1 MGQITSGI
9 GLVSGINSGSIISQL
24 IALDARPVT
33 QLQNRITT
41 NTSQKSAYSDLLTK
55 LNALKT
61 VGTTLTNA
69 NSFQAATVV
78 SSDEKILTA
87 IAANGAATGT
97 YQLQVAQLVSS
108 QQAVTDGFADPNQ
121 TKIGAG
127 TLTISQGGGEL
138 SSQTTL
144 ATLNGGA
151 GVGRGVFRI
160 TDRSGKT
167 AAIDISSAITLD
179 DVVRDI
185 NTSLDISVKASVGKN
200 GIVVT
205 DLTGQSNIPPAVG
218 QPTPPNLIIQD
229 LGNGHTAADLGIVGS
244 VAANN
249 LTGARINTIGR
260 ATALAQINDGRG
272 VGTASAGDDF
282 RIQAGDGSTFDINLA
297 TAKTIGQVLKAINT
311 ATAGKVVAA
320 VGADGSGIRL
330 TDTTGGG
337 GSFGV
342 AALNSS
348 NAAADLGIAGNGIAG
363 VINGGRLIASLNST
377 LVSSL
382 NGGAGIPLGSVG
394 IVDRTGATATVD
406 LSGATS
412 VQDILDTL
420 NQSGIGIKASLNSSG
435 NGLQLSDTSGGTG
448 PLKFFEVGSTT
459 AAALGLK
466 GEYDNTVTAVSG
478 SNLHRQFV
486 TANSLLQNFNGGKG
500 VAPGKF
506 RITGSNGAQS
516 EIDLSNGNYVTIGDV
531 LKTINSRNLGVTAGI
546 NANGNGILLTDT
558 GGGPSQLKVENTS
571 GTPASDLNIV
581 GTATNQTLDGAFE
594 KTIAVD
600 ANDTLSSVQTK
611 INGLGFG
618 VTASILNDGSGA
630 TPYRLSLNA
639 RNTGRDGRF
648 IFDAGATGLAA
659 HNLIEAQ
666 NAAVFI
672 GGQHAAQ
679 PLLVTSSSNQIT
691 NVIKGVTIDLNNASP
706 NPVTLSISKDP
717 TAISTQLK
725 SFTDGFN
732 AVITQINTLTTFD
745 TKTNKP
751 GLLLG
756 ESTVQSIQSNLYDLY
771 NGVVKNAGRYK
782 ILGDVG
788 VGITDKAQLTFDIAK
803 FSSSFGTDPTAV
815 QNLFTQTT
823 SGLGTLI
830 SNAIGKLTDPVSGSI
845 PIENKA
851 IDSQNQSFQ
860 DRITQLNDQLAAK
873 KTRLTKQFANMETI
887 LAGLQSQQAA
897 LGSLGTLSTV
907 GSTSNRSS
915 SGSSSTSTGA

>member
-9 GLVSGINSGSIISQL
+9 GLVSGINSGSIINQL
-24 IALDARPVT
+24 IQLDSAPVT

-41 NTSQKSAYSDLLTK
+41 NTSQKTAYTDLQTK

-61 VGTTLTNA
+61 VGTTLTNP
-69 NSFQAATVV
+69 NSFQAATAN
-78 SSDEKILTA
+78 SSDEKVLTA
-87 IAANGAATGT
+87 TAANGAATGT

-108 QQAVTDGFADPNQ
+108 QQAVTEGFADPNQ

-144 ATLNGGA
+144 GTLNGGA

-185 NTSLDISVKASVGKN
+185 NTSLDISVKATIGKN
-200 GIVVT
+200 GLVLT
-205 DLTGQSNIPPAVG
+205 DLTGKSDIPPGPG
-218 QPTPPNLIIQD
+218 QPSVPNLIVQD
-229 LGNGHTAADLGIVGS
+229 LGTGTTAADLGIVAN
-244 VAANN
+244 VASNT
-249 LTGARINTIGR
+249 LTGTSFNTIGR
-260 ATALAQINDGRG
+260 ATALAQINDGHGIR
-272 VGTASAGDDF
+272 TASAGDDF

-297 TAKTIGQVLKAINT
+297 TAKTIGQVLDAINK

-320 VGADGSGIRL
+320 VGTDGSGIRL

-337 GSFGV
+337 GSFGI
-342 AALNSS
+342 AALNAS
-348 NAAADLGIAGNGIAG
+348 NAAADLGIAGFGTAG
-363 VINGGRLIASLNST
+363 TINGGSLIATLNST
-377 LVSSL
+377 LISSL
-382 NGGAGIPLGSVG
+382 NGGTGLALGTIG

-406 LSGATS
+406 LTGATS
-412 VQDILDTL
+412 VQDILSTL
-420 NQSGIGIKASLNSSG
+420 NQSGVGIKASLNASG
-435 NGLQLSDTSGGTG
+435 NGIQLTDTTGGAG
-448 PLKFFEVGSTT
+448 PLKIFDVGSTS
-459 AAALGLK
+459 AAALGIK
-466 GEYDNTVTAVSG
+466 GEYDDTVTTVNGA
-478 SNLHRQFV
+478 NLHRQYV
-486 TANSLLQNFNGGKG
+486 TTNSLLQDFNGGKG

-516 EIDLSNGNYVTIGDV
+516 EIDLSGGNYVTVGDV
-531 LKTINSRNLGVTAGI
+531 LKTINARGLGVTASI

-558 GGGPSQLKVENTS
+558 GGGPAQLKVENTS
-571 GTPASDLNIV
+571 GTPGSDLNIV
-581 GTATNQTLDGAFE
+581 GTATTQTIDGAFE

-600 ANDTLSSVQTK
+600 INDTLSSVQTK
-611 INGLGFG
+611 INNLSFG

-639 RNTGRDGRF
+639 KNTGRDGRF
-648 IFDAGATGLAA
+648 VFDAGTTGLAA
-659 HNLIEAQ
+659 HNLVDSQ
-666 NAAVFI
+666 NAAVFV
-672 GGQHAAQ
+672 GGQHSAH

-691 NVIKGVTIDLNNASP
+691 NVIKGVTINLNNASP
-706 NPVTLSISKDP
+706 NPVTLSITKDSS
-717 TAISTQLK
+717 AVSTQLK

-732 AVITQINTLTTFD
+732 AVISQITTLTTFD

-756 ESTVQSIQSNLYDLY
+756 ESTVQSIQSNLYELY
-771 NGVVKNAGRYK
+771 NRVVKNAGRYK

-788 VGITDKAQLTFDIAK
+788 VGITDGAQLTFDATK
-803 FSSSFGTDPTAV
+803 FSASFGTDSNAV

-823 SGLGTLI
+823 TGLGTLI
-830 SNAIGKLTDPVSGSI
+830 TNAINKLTDPVSGVI
-845 PIENKA
+845 LVETKA
-851 IDSQNQSFQ
+851 IDGQNQSFQ
-860 DRITQLNDQLAAK
+860 DRITQLNDQLTAK
-873 KTRLTKQFANMETI
+873 RARLTKQFADMETV

-897 LGSLGTLSTV
+897 LGSLGTLGTF
-907 GSTSNRSS
+907 GSTSSKSS
-915 SGSSSTSTGA
+915 GGSSSTAAA